1 MRNRITQSKPE
12 IGLDRTL
19 AVIIIILVLVIWEV
33 LVRISNTPTY
43 ILPAPIDILTTLYIN
58 LALYLKG
65 ALITFSEAL
74 VGLILGTIAGIGAA
88 LLLGIWPR
96 FEQGVMTLAILIKS
110 TPLVAIAPL
119 LTIWLGF
126 GYLPKIII
134 TALLTFFPVLVNF
147 LTGLQS
153 TDPALLD
160 IFRSWNA
167 NRREMFINVR
177 SPNALPYLFAALK
190 VSGPLALIGA
200 VVAEWTGASGGLGRI
215 MWLAYA
221 NLNLPLLFGA
231 VFLLA
236 SAGMALYTIMVM
248 LERRVIFW
256 ESHVID

>member
-1 MRNRITQSKPE
+1 MRNNITQSKPE
-12 IGLDRTL
+12 VTLDRTL
-19 AVIIIILVLVIWEV
+19 TVIITASVLVIWEGV
-33 LVRISNTPTY
+33 VRISKVPTY
-43 ILPAPIDILTTLYIN
+43 ILPAPSEILTTLILN
-58 LALYLKG
+58 LTMYLEG

-74 VGLILGTIAGIGAA
+74 LGLILGTIAGIGAA

-96 FEQGVMTLAILIKS
+96 LEQGVMTVAILIKS

-126 GYLPKIII
+126 GYLPKILI

-153 TDPALLD
+153 TDQALLD
-160 IFRSWNA
+160 IFRSWDA
-167 NRREMFINVR
+167 TRREMFINVR

-236 SAGMALYTIMVM
+236 AAGMGLYTIMVI
-248 LERRVIFW
+248 LESRVIFW
-256 ESHVID
+256 EKHVID

>member
-1 MRNRITQSKPE
+1 MRNRKSQSKQVV
-12 IGLDRTL
+12 IVDRSL
-19 AVIIIILVLVIWEV
+19 AVIIIGSVLVIWEV
-33 LVRISNTPTY
+33 MVGIYKVPTY
-43 ILPAPIDILTTLYIN
+43 ILPAPSDILNILFLNISM
-58 LALYLKG
+58 YLQG

-74 VGLILGTIAGIGAA
+74 LGLILGALAGISAA
-88 LLLGIWPR
+88 LLLGLWPR
-96 FEQGVMTLAILIKS
+96 LEHGVMTLAILIKS

-167 NRREMFINVR
+167 NRREMFVNVR

-236 SAGMALYTIMVM
+236 TAGMVLYSIMVV

-256 ESHVID
+256 ETHIID

>member
-1 MRNRITQSKPE
+1 MRNRITQPKPE
-12 IGLDRTL
+12 VILDRTL
-19 AVIIIILVLVIWEV
+19 AVFIIASVMVIWEV
-33 LVRISNTPTY
+33 MVGISNIPVY
-43 ILPAPIDILTTLYIN
+43 LLPAPSDILTTLFVN
-58 LALYLKG
+58 LAMYARG

-74 VGLILGTIAGIGAA
+74 IGLILGTFAGIAAA

-96 FEQGVMTLAILIKS
+96 LEQGVMTLAILIKS

-126 GYLPKIII
+126 GFLPKIII
-134 TALLTFFPVLVNF
+134 TALLTFFPVLVNY
-147 LTGLQS
+147 LTGLQA

-167 NRREMFINVR
+167 NRREVFINVR
-177 SPNALPYLFAALK
+177 SPNALPYLFAAMK

-236 SAGMALYTIMVM
+236 TAGIALYTFMVM

>member
-96 FEQGVMTLAILIKS
+96 LEQGVMTLAILIKS